1 MIIDREFERAIRQ
14 ELRDIMPNVILP
26 QDDGT
31 YEVFGKYQI
40 IPEKPGYT
48 VMCHATNVGVFNSSR
63 TALSWCI
70 ADKYKDYN
78 LANDIRLL
86 DNKLSFLTNDINV
99 RAAIA
104 DRSTRPDF
112 RESIG
117 TKLETKLMQK
127 KIVENQLNNCVD
139 SAKYLQQRGFDNET
153 QRIGRGQPNKTS
165 RQGI

>member
-1 MIIDREFERAIRQ
+1 MMIDREFERAIRQ

-26 QDDGT
+26 QDSGT
-31 YEVFGKYQI
+31 YEVFGKYEI

-78 LANDIRLL
+78 LAKDILLL
-86 DNKLSFLTNDINV
+86 DNKLSFLTNDITT
-99 RAAIA
+99 RATLA
-104 DRSTRPDF
+104 DRSNRPDF
-112 RESIG
+112 RESVG
-117 TKLETKLMQK
+117 TKLESKIIQK
-127 KIVENQLNNCVD
+127 KIVENQLTNCVNL
-139 SAKYLQQRGFDNET
+139 AKYLQQRGFDNET